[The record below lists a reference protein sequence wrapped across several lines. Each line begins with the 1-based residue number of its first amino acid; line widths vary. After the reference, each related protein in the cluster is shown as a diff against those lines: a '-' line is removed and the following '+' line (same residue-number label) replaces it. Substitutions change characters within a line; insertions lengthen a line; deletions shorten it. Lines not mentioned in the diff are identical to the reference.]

1 MNVKNPFLMFSI
13 FKKKSKLEKLQDR
26 YKKLA
31 EETFELSKVS
41 RAAGDKKYAEAEA
54 VLLEIDALRGEAGKK

>member
-1 MNVKNPFLMFSI
+1 MFSF
-13 FKKKSKLEKLQDR
+13 FKKKSKLEVLQER
-26 YKKLA
+26 YKKLT

-54 VLLEIDALRGEAGKK
+54 VLAEIDLLRGEAIKD

>member
-1 MNVKNPFLMFSI
+1 MFSF
-13 FKKKSKLEKLQDR
+13 FKKKSKLEVLQER
-26 YKKLA
+26 YRKLA

-54 VLLEIDALRGEAGKK
+54 VLAEIDLLRGEAIKD

>member
-1 MNVKNPFLMFSI
+1 MFSF
-13 FKKKSKLEKLQDR
+13 FKKKSKLEVLQER

-54 VLLEIDALRGEAGKK
+54 VLAEIDLLRGETIKD